1 MHVFLRLMVDLSF
14 VFKNTALT
22 KHMSMVGIDYF
33 GSDVGGFER
42 KFLEQDEDAK

>member
-1 MHVFLRLMVDLSF
+1 MFLLLGWPG
-14 VFKNTALT
+14 LT

-42 KFLEQDEDAK
+42 KFLEEDEDAK